1 MQRKM
6 KNRFFR
12 LFMALTLLMTPIAA
26 IFSGDSVKAAD
37 MPGPNGYNTGTTGP
51 AASGN
56 GTQGQG
62 HYVTS
67 GGGKKK
73 PKKNKQTGT
82 HAGKKNNTG
91 THSGGGG
98 NSQTDKDVKDD
109 NEDSDKDSDFGDLSI
124 PSRLATAFA
133 QGYDK
138 ATSDGQS
145 DALKNGSSTKTT
157 GDSDAIQTVQKN
169 ISALLDAGFYNVGAL
184 YGAVGLK
191 GSSATNNVVQL
202 PQADKPFMR
211 AYLHG
216 TGGNGKMD
224 GFAYYNFGRA
234 WDDMAKKAE
243 AIPPNAS
250 GGDEAGQALSN
261 AIGKV
266 AKMGLSLLNNFSPAP
281 IALAFYDAR
290 ELTNNHFHKPN
301 YIVSAI
307 QRNTVIME
315 VLQFFGG
322 PAPAPLSVMSNS
334 EMIIL
339 TILVIDFA
347 LSALMLFFNEASF
360 SRYLRKAAL
369 KILVIA
375 AAVPLSM
382 KLYSWALGGLDAVVG
397 QENESI
403 QNKML
408 EQNLGMALWADSRFA
423 LPKGVT
429 LVVKDGQFQFDSSQV
444 KAININSARLTG
456 KISASEAGNV
466 TQKVADKIVDAMSE
480 AGDRNN
486 QSSMQWNNV
495 LRRGTNTPYYTDGL
509 NEIADNVGK
518 NSEIKKDDVA
528 KVGYLSEAGGM
539 TYTSDGSENGTYQYH
554 TSSPDA
560 YGFAPIAAYNFLNT
574 NFTNNGISVIS
585 NIKPPVYPTVA
596 VNANLYGMQTVKS
609 IKENG
614 DIMRVHPDPLVNFVL
629 NLVAMYFG
637 LKAMVTILVGAFGGM
652 IRGSGQ
658 SVFGSAEGWGRLIGG
673 VIALIGGMMGISLLI
688 SIISSLISA
697 AYGIVLQ
704 FISIIPGLNGLQKGM
719 NQLQSAVS
727 GWPFIGGMLNASLNT
742 VETFVSDAI
751 ALIFGIPLMKV
762 PLTAFGEYASGFPDM
777 LADRAAAMEARI
789 LGGYR
794 GASHGGGGMGSKLA
808 AAVHSNASGIK
819 QGLSM
824 AAGGAISNFLHDN
837 NNSQS
842 QSNTDNKTDQGK
854 DGDNKASKQDS
865 MAKLGGSSVKN
876 AANQKNDQNHSDNS
890 SQNDERSANSDNNSE
905 NASQDNS
912 QSANDQNSEESQNG
926 DEISSNEDTSVGDPN
941 DNALEGADSDSVADS
956 ADAGAPDSDAA
967 GTGDDSV
974 AGESRAQD
982 GDNQAQEG
990 DNQAQEGDAGAQEG
1004 DQSID
1009 ESSMSDD
1016 DMSDQSMSDD
1026 DMANDQ
1032 TNVDEGNTDNSE
1044 NGDSQE
1050 NKAGDVTDAAE
1061 NVDENASMNQG
1072 GDSSESTDASNK
1084 SQQQANDNSART
1096 DAKSSSQS
1104 VSSTTGAGAKDSM
1117 SQGANAASRD
1127 GASVKDGASAKDGA
1141 SSAKG
1146 DAESKAG
1153 DKGIVQAAMKPDD
1166 SVSAKTNKLVSGI
1179 KSAGTAVGHA
1189 AKMTSEGK
1197 TDSTTQVV
1205 AGLTHAAASSVGARS
1220 MTQGLYNS
1228 AKTGNSSDNA
1238 APITAPTS
1246 TDMPSQIDAPQ
1257 TENPGRKQAAQINA
1271 QTVTEQA
1278 EQRGKADTNAAQSG
1292 PNIKSKVSSIVSN
1305 INSK

>member
-6 KNRFFR
+6 KTRFFR
-12 LFMALTLLMTPIAA
+12 LFMALALLMTPIAA
-26 IFSGDSVKAAD
+26 IFSGDLVKAVD

-51 AASGN
+51 AATGN

-62 HYVTS
+62 SPAATGNGSQGQGHYVIS
-67 GGGKKK
+67 GSGKKK

-82 HAGKKNNTG
+82 HAGNKNNTG

-98 NSQTDKDVKDD
+98 NSQTDKDVKND

-145 DALKNGSSTKTT
+145 DALKKGSSTKTT

-307 QRNTVIME
+307 QRNTTIME

-369 KILVIA
+369 KIVVIA

-518 NSEIKKDDVA
+518 NSKIKKDDVA

-614 DIMRVHPDPLVNFVL
+614 DIMRVHPDPLVNFIL

-673 VIALIGGMMGISLLI
+673 VIALVGGMMGISLLI

-727 GWPFIGGMLNASLNT
+727 GWPFIGGMLNAALNT

-777 LADRAAAMEARI
+777 MADRASAMEARI

-794 GASHGGGGMGSKLA
+794 GAGHGGGGGMGSKLA
-808 AAVHSNASGIK
+808 AAAHSNASGIK

-890 SQNDERSANSDNNSE
+890 SQNDERSANSNNNSE

-912 QSANDQNSEESQNG
+912 QHANDQNSEENQTG

-956 ADAGAPDSDAA
+956 ADVGAPDSDAA

-974 AGESRAQD
+974 AG
-982 GDNQAQEG
+982 DNQAQG
-990 DNQAQEGDAGAQEG
+990 DDQAQEGDAGVSEG

-1016 DMSDQSMSDD
+1016 DMSEQSMSDD

-1072 GDSSESTDASNK
+1072 GDSSESMDASNK

-1104 VSSTTGAGAKDSM
+1104 VSSTTGAGIKDSM

-1127 GASVKDGASAKDGA
+1127 GASAKDSA

-1146 DAESKAG
+1146 EAESKAG

-1197 TDSTTQVV
+1197 TDGTTQVV

-1228 AKTGNSSDNA
+1228 AKTGNSADNA
-1238 APITAPTS
+1238 APISAPTS
-1246 TDMPSQIDAPQ
+1246 TYMPSQVDAPQ

-1278 EQRGKADTNAAQSG
+1278 EQRGKADTNSAQSG

>member
-26 IFSGDSVKAAD
+26 VFSSDCVKAVD
-37 MPGPNGYNTGTTGP
+37 MPGPNGYGTGTTGP
-51 AASGN
+51 AATGN

-62 HYVTS
+62 HYVIS

-82 HAGKKNNTG
+82 HSGNKTNTG
-91 THSGGGG
+91 THSGGG

-109 NEDSDKDSDFGDLSI
+109 NEDSDKNSDFGDLSI

-145 DALKNGSSTKTT
+145 DALKKGSSTKTT

-369 KILVIA
+369 KIVVIA

-429 LVVKDGQFQFDSSQV
+429 LVVKDGQFQFDSRQV

-614 DIMRVHPDPLVNFVL
+614 DIMRVHPDPLVNFIL

-727 GWPFIGGMLNASLNT
+727 GWPFIGGMLNAALNT

-794 GASHGGGGMGSKLA
+794 GAGHGGGGGMGSKLA
-808 AAVHSNASGIK
+808 AAAHSNASGIK

-854 DGDNKASKQDS
+854 DGDNKAIKQDS
-865 MAKLGGSSVKN
+865 MAKLGGSSIKN
-876 AANQKNDQNHSDNS
+876 AANQKNDQTNSDNS
-890 SQNDERSANSDNNSE
+890 SQNDERSSNSDNNSE
-905 NASQDNS
+905 NSSQDNRQNAS
-912 QSANDQNSEESQNG
+912 DQNSEERQNG
-926 DEISSNEDTSVGDPN
+926 DEISSNEDTSVGDPS

-956 ADAGAPDSDAA
+956 DSAADSAAVGAPDSDAA

-974 AGESRAQD
+974 AGESQAQ
-982 GDNQAQEG
+982 GDNQ
-990 DNQAQEGDAGAQEG
+990 AQEG

-1104 VSSTTGAGAKDSM
+1104 VSSTTGAGIKDSM
-1117 SQGANAASRD
+1117 NQSSNASSR
-1127 GASVKDGASAKDGA
+1127 DGASAKDGA

-1146 DAESKAG
+1146 EAGSKAV
-1153 DKGIVQAAMKPDD
+1153 DKGIVQAAMKPND

-1197 TDSTTQVV
+1197 TDATTQVV

-1228 AKTGNSSDNA
+1228 AKNGKSVDNA
-1238 APITAPTS
+1238 APISAPTS
-1246 TDMPSQIDAPQ
+1246 TDIPSQIDAPQ

-1278 EQRGKADTNAAQSG
+1278 EQKGKSDTNSAQRG